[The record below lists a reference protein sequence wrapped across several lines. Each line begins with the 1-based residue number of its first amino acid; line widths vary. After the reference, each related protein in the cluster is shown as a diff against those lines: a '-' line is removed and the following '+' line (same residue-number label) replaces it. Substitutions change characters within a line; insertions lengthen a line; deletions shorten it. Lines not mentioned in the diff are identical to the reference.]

1 MGAEP
6 GVMGGARGYG
16 RREDDVLF
24 KKRNLTFIE
33 TKAIRR
39 GSSSLDQEKNK
50 THFGINSLTD
60 SNNKVGK
67 TAQL

>member
-1 MGAEP
+1 
-6 GVMGGARGYG
+6 MGGARGYG
-16 RREDDVLF
+16 RTQGLGEESRG
-24 KKRNLTFIE
+24 NLVMEAKPKIE

-39 GSSSLDQEKNK
+39 GSRSLDQEKNK

-60 SNNKVGK
+60 SNNKVSK